1 MRPIDFSLVSDDN
14 YVILGPFWRRWG
26 FGLLIIRR
34 QRRMGNKHLSN
45 ISFPVLKQFS
55 KLKYFL
61 FIYFIV
67 IIVIVIVIVIIII
80 ISIYLYSFAERTF

>member
-1 MRPIDFSLVSDDN
+1 
-14 YVILGPFWRRWG
+14 
-26 FGLLIIRR
+26 
-34 QRRMGNKHLSN
+34 MGNKHLSN

>member
-1 MRPIDFSLVSDDN
+1 
-14 YVILGPFWRRWG
+14 
-26 FGLLIIRR
+26 
-34 QRRMGNKHLSN
+34 MGNKHLSN

-67 IIVIVIVIVIIII
+67 IVIVIVIIII